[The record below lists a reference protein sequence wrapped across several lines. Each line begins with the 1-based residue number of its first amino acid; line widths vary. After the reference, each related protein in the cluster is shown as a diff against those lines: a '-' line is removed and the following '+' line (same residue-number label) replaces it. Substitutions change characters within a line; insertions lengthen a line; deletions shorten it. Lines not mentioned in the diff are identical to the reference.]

1 MRIKIKKLRVA
12 AFLITRYFRAP
23 RTKIRLKS
31 MNHVGAKFRRN
42 AKAPRPEVRE
52 KKTREVRK
60 DREEKEQKRQREKK
74 EQTRGGIRKRRSAAA
89 HLRIVMLTPAR
100 EVTIGTKHNGEIP
113 AEKGA
118 REVVEAESKGWE
130 GTRAGKRYRII
141 VLRRLVAGTRSAL
154 T

>member
-1 MRIKIKKLRVA
+1 
-12 AFLITRYFRAP
+12 
-23 RTKIRLKS
+23 
-31 MNHVGAKFRRN
+31 MNHVDAKFRRN
-42 AKAPRPEVRE
+42 AKALRPEARE
-52 KKTREVRK
+52 KKSAREIRK
-60 DREEKEQKRQREKK
+60 DREQKEQKRQREKK
-74 EQTRGGIRKRRSAAA
+74 ERTRGGIRKRRSAAA

-118 REVVEAESKGWE
+118 REVVVEAESKGWQ

>member
-1 MRIKIKKLRVA
+1 MRKLRVTFWLHAILALDNENPFKVDESRRREISSQCESA
-12 AFLITRYFRAP
+12 AARSKRKKKN
-23 RTKIRLKS
+23 TKK
-31 MNHVGAKFRRN
+31 
-42 AKAPRPEVRE
+42 
-52 KKTREVRK
+52 VRK
-60 DREEKEQKRQREKK
+60 DQEEKEQKRQGEKK
-74 EQTRGGIRKRRSAAA
+74 ERTRGGIRKRRSATA

-113 AEKGA
+113 AGKGA
-118 REVVEAESKGWE
+118 REVVEAESKGWQ